1 MRLVLALMSFLTL
14 LAAPLS
20 TRAADPGQE
29 IRVVYHFSDGLEQ
42 ASGGLRNIR
51 NHLNT
56 DPAAKIVVVAHAA
69 GVNFLLRGAKDK
81 NGNEYATTIEDLT
94 TAGVEFRACNITLT
108 SRKIDPK
115 QLHDDA
121 KLVPSGVVEITRL
134 QAREGYAYIKP

>member
-1 MRLVLALMSFLTL
+1 MRLVLLMMSLCAALALP
-14 LAAPLS
+14 AH
-20 TRAADPGQE
+20 AADPAGGT
-29 IRVVYHFSDGLEQ
+29 RVVYHFSDGLEQ
-42 ASGGLRNIR
+42 ASNGLRNIR
-51 NHLNT
+51 NHLDT

-69 GVNFLLRGAKDK
+69 GVNFMLRGAKDK

-134 QAREGYAYIKP
+134 QAREGHAYIKP

>member
-1 MRLVLALMSFLTL
+1 MRIVILLMSLFAALALPPT
-14 LAAPLS
+14 AH
-20 TRAADPGQE
+20 AADAGKGS
-29 IRVVYHFSDGLEQ
+29 RVVYHFSDGVDQ
-42 ASGGLRNIR
+42 ATTGLRYIR
-51 NHLNT
+51 NHLDT

-81 NGNEYATTIEDLT
+81 NGNEYAATIDDLS

-121 KLVPSGVVEITRL
+121 KVVPSGVVEITRL
-134 QAREGYAYIKP
+134 QSQEGYAYLKP